1 MKIHFYRTDVA
12 DSVDE
17 IGDVLGRLQTMAF
30 DNRERIVNRKTMFL
44 ERCRVRQGLHEMEF
58 TQRRTHN
65 GPGYSRQG
73 HETRDFDLEENAGFG
88 EQTAAVWSPQNY
100 LAAQY
105 NHYGVRPSAIAVY
118 LEQFFRPDPD
128 SDRPNPLFSLTPE
141 IDPGVY
147 AKFINSRKRTK
158 LICAIDAAAIPAE
171 LVRNNVALSTA
182 MELRNRTDAG
192 KVEITLSYGE
202 DRRGGRLRD
211 LPRIVRSLLETET
224 VSSLRVSVKEDL
236 DATTEVLDLMNHR
249 ETVVVP
255 DDQLELTEGRRLSYQ
270 SRIRSIRREFRRWL
284 QRR

>member
-17 IGDVLGRLQTMAF
+17 IGDVLRRLQFMAL

-44 ERCRVRQGLHEMEF
+44 ERCRVRRGLHEMEF

-128 SDRPNPLFSLTPE
+128 SDRPSPLFSLTPE

-147 AKFINSRKRTK
+147 AKFINSRKKTK
-158 LICAIDAAAIPAE
+158 LICAIDAAAIPEE
-171 LVRNNVALSTA
+171 LGRNNVALSTA
-182 MELRNRTDAG
+182 MELRRRTDAG

-202 DRRGGRLRD
+202 DRRGGSLRGIR
-211 LPRIVRSLLETET
+211 RIVEPLLRTDT

-236 DATTEVLDLMNHR
+236 DAATEVLDLMNHR

>member
-1 MKIHFYRTDVA
+1 MRIHFYRTDVT

-17 IGDVLGRLQTMAF
+17 VSDVFKRLQAMSLG
-30 DNRERIVNRKTMFL
+30 DRERVVNGKTIFL
-44 ERCRVRQGLHEMEF
+44 ERCHVRRGLHEVEF

-73 HETRDFDLEENAGFG
+73 HETRDFDLEEDAGFG

-128 SDRPNPLFSLTPE
+128 SDSPSAVFSLIPE

-158 LICAIDAAAIPAE
+158 LICAIDAAAIPEE

-182 MELRNRTDAG
+182 MDLRNQTDAG
-192 KVEITLSYGE
+192 KVEIALSYGE
-202 DRRGGRLRD
+202 DRRGGSLRGI
-211 LPRIVRSLLETET
+211 RQIVEPLLKSAT

-236 DATTEVLDLMNHR
+236 DATTEILDLMNHR
-249 ETVVVP
+249 EMVVVP
-255 DDQLELTEGRRLSYQ
+255 DAQLELTEGRRLSYQ
-270 SRIRSIRREFRRWL
+270 SRIHSIGREFRRWL